1 MVYSK
6 LVSSLIAFVAILFVS
21 FFVRDWYVLHQ
32 CGAVQSCL
40 DSTSDFQNITKF
52 IVTFIATLLAFM
64 IGRRSVT
71 RRDRFFLQMSFLMIL
86 CADFCFKILYNYF
99 GTPETREN
107 FITLGIGFF
116 FMAQMILI
124 YRHSRTKNTDWSFP
138 WIYCIPLAAVVAMLF
153 LAYFKVL
160 ESVMLMAVL
169 AYAPTLLCSLYMA
182 CRATT
187 LGFFPEKNAF
197 FIMFGM
203 ICFTCC
209 DALTGISLLTGADHS
224 TREILAV
231 VSNNFIWL
239 FYVPAII
246 FLALSGYRRN
256 V

>member
-6 LVSSLIAFVAILFVS
+6 LVSYLLIVVAVLFAT
-21 FFVRDWYVLHQ
+21 FFVRDWYALYL

-40 DSTSDFQNITKF
+40 ESASDYQNITKF
-52 IVTFIATLLAFM
+52 AVTSIATLLALM
-64 IGRRSVT
+64 IGGHSISK
-71 RRDRFFLQMSFLMIL
+71 RDRSFLQMGFLMVF

-99 GTPETREN
+99 GTPETRDN

-124 YRHSRTKNTDWSFP
+124 YRHSRAKNTDWSFP
-138 WIYCIPLAAVVAMLF
+138 WIYCIPFAAVIAMLF

-160 ESVMLMAVL
+160 ESVMLMAVI
-169 AYAPTLLCSLYMA
+169 AYAPTLLCSLYVA
-182 CRATT
+182 CKAV
-187 LGFFPEKNAF
+187 LVGFFPERNAF
-197 FIMFGM
+197 MIMLGM

-209 DALTGISLLTGADHS
+209 DALTGLSLMTGADHS
-224 TREILAV
+224 SREILAV

-246 FLALSGYRRN
+246 FLALSGYRHSK
-256 V
+256 

>member
-1 MVYSK
+1 
-6 LVSSLIAFVAILFVS
+6 
-21 FFVRDWYVLHQ
+21 
-32 CGAVQSCL
+32 
-40 DSTSDFQNITKF
+40 
-52 IVTFIATLLAFM
+52 
-64 IGRRSVT
+64 
-71 RRDRFFLQMSFLMIL
+71 
-86 CADFCFKILYNYF
+86 
-99 GTPETREN
+99 
-107 FITLGIGFF
+107 ITLGIGFF

-124 YRHSRTKNTDWSFP
+124 YRHSRTSNTDWSFP
-138 WIYCIPLAAVVAMLF
+138 WIYCIPLAAVIAMIF

-160 ESVMLMAVL
+160 ESVMLMAVS
-169 AYAPTLLCSLYMA
+169 AYAPTLLCSLYVA